1 MPHIWSASKT
11 KKIRSPNVVCMKL
24 TRFFTDRRYNW
35 LTRFHKEKK
44 PDPDLYLEAG
54 LAEVE
59 TFQSFDANTVQSWDM
74 TIEV

>member
-1 MPHIWSASKT
+1 
-11 KKIRSPNVVCMKL
+11 MKL